1 MNMQPIVLLID
12 DERRSGG
19 WLGRI
24 VRLAGYICYQVE
36 SGLEA
41 LNLLEKKEV
50 HVVMSDVDLP
60 DMDFADFVR
69 AVKIKRN
76 YVEVIMLTTHASVH
90 EAIKAIKSGAFEYLI
105 KGTDNDVLLPLL
117 AKANENV
124 CSHFESFQCDS
135 HDDVLWSGFNNK
147 CEHEESRLPRKN

>member
-1 MNMQPIVLLID
+1 MNIQPTVLLID

-36 SGLEA
+36 NGLEA
-41 LNLLEKKEV
+41 LNLLEKEEI

-69 AVKIKRN
+69 TVKTK
-76 YVEVIMLTTHASVH
+76 
-90 EAIKAIKSGAFEYLI
+90 KS
-105 KGTDNDVLLPLL
+105 
-117 AKANENV
+117 
-124 CSHFESFQCDS
+124 
-135 HDDVLWSGFNNK
+135 
-147 CEHEESRLPRKN
+147 